1 MYMIDW
7 DPHSYGELEGLFTKG
22 SWNANFASEVKQ
34 EEGDII
40 LTDRQG
46 FNAFDGTNLEG
57 ILKENNIGS
66 LFVGGFLSNL
76 CVEETIA
83 RKFQAMFELLST
95 VTQLNQIVL
104 STFIIQMRMILK
116 I

>member
-7 DPHSYGELEGLFTKG
+7 DPHSYGELDGLFTKG
-22 SWNANFASEVKQ
+22 SWNANFANEVKQ

-40 LTDRQG
+40 LTNRQG

-83 RKFQAMFELLST
+83 RKFQAIFEL
-95 VTQLNQIVL
+95 
-104 STFIIQMRMILK
+104 
-116 I
+116 